1 MSKLLFRPRQTQ
13 PRSTFVAI
21 GEALWGLCMA
31 GHSACN
37 SGTTPAEHGLELGS
51 ELFKTRVNG
60 RVDSLAVN
68 VPLSD
73 WALKYIST
81 I

>member
-1 MSKLLFRPRQTQ
+1 
-13 PRSTFVAI
+13 
-21 GEALWGLCMA
+21 MA

-37 SGTTPAEHGLELGS
+37 SGTTPAEHDLEFGS
-51 ELFKTRVNG
+51 ELLRPRVVG
-60 RVDSLAVN
+60 RVDSLGVK